1 MGLAVSGSIHNM
13 SGCDVVLTPSCPAYL
28 DSVRRAY
35 PVMIIKAVSVVT
47 TDLSLFLYHEYSLH
61 GKGRPV
67 KAAPSVNKTTT
78 IICGIVLYAR
88 FTHTLYRMYT
98 VSFSITMYH
107 FVSSS
112 V

>member
-1 MGLAVSGSIHNM
+1 MGLAVSRSVHNM

-47 TDLSLFLYHEYSLH
+47 TDLGLFLYHEYSLH

-78 IICGIVLYAR
+78 INMWHCAFALLTYTV
-88 FTHTLYRMYT
+88 YRMYA
-98 VSFSITMYH
+98 VSFSITVYH